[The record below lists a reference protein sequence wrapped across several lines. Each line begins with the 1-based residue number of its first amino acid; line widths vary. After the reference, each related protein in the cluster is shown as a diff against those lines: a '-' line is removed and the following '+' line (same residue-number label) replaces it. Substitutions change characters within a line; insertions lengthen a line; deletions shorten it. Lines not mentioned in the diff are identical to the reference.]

1 MTGLSPE
8 VTAFCERHGASGP
21 LQAVALRAGR
31 NSEVL
36 RLTDAGGQHW
46 ILKQYFSHQADTRD
60 RLGTEYRFLDFCS
73 RHGVTTVP
81 RTLGMDAAL
90 NCALYALLPGQRPAV
105 LTDGHMLQAAAFI
118 ASLDGL
124 RDADGAD
131 TLPNASD
138 ACTAVQTHLEL
149 ASRRMAGL
157 LACAPADDSGAS
169 AIERDAHAFVRETLA
184 PRWEQLDR
192 AARAALA
199 GAGDPAVPLPR
210 TALILSPSDFGFHNT
225 LEHDGK
231 LAFVDFE
238 YAGWDDPAKLICDF
252 QCQPEVPV
260 SAAHGALFQRTVL
273 AALRDD
279 GALARRIAAVLP
291 LHRIK
296 WCGILLNELR
306 AADRQ
311 RRLHAGIAA
320 DGLLEIQL
328 AKARTYFET
337 HLA

>member
-1 MTGLSPE
+1 MTGLSPA
-8 VTAFCERHGASGP
+8 VTAFCQQHGASGP

-36 RLTDAGGQHW
+36 RITDDRGIHR

-73 RHGVTTVP
+73 RHGVATVP
-81 RTLGMDAAL
+81 RTLGMDATL
-90 NCALYALLPGQRPAV
+90 NCALYALLPGARPAV
-105 LTDGHMLQAAAFI
+105 LTDDHMRQAAAFI
-118 ASLDGL
+118 ASLNGL
-124 RDADGAD
+124 RDADGAKL
-131 TLPNASD
+131 LPNASD
-138 ACTAVQTHLEL
+138 ACTSVQTHLDL
-149 ASRRMAGL
+149 AARRIDGL
-157 LACAPADDSGAS
+157 LACAPADASGLS
-169 AIERDAHAFVRETLA
+169 AIERDAHAFVRDTLA
-184 PRWEQLDR
+184 PAWQQLDT
-192 AARAALA
+192 AARTALA
-199 GAGDPAVPLPR
+199 GDGDLSAPLPR

-225 LEHDGK
+225 LEQDGQ

-260 SAAHGALFQRTVL
+260 SAAHGALFQHTLL
-273 AALRDD
+273 AALHDD
-279 GALARRIAAVLP
+279 GAIARRIALVAP

>member
-1 MTGLSPE
+1 MTGLSPA
-8 VTAFCERHGASGP
+8 VTAFCQQHGAGGP
-21 LQAVALRAGR
+21 LHAVALRAGR
-31 NSEVL
+31 NSEVW
-36 RLTDAGGQHW
+36 RLTDASGHPW

-60 RLGTEYRFLDFCS
+60 RLGTEYRFLDFCT

-81 RTLGMDAAL
+81 RTLGMDASL

-105 LTDGHMLQAAAFI
+105 LSDDHMAQAAAFI
-118 ASLDGL
+118 ASLCAL
-124 RDADGAD
+124 RAAEGAD
-131 TLPNASD
+131 NLPNASD
-138 ACTAVQTHLEL
+138 ACMAVQTHLDL
-149 ASRRMAGL
+149 AARRIAGL
-157 LACAPADDSGAS
+157 LACAPADASGLS
-169 AIERDAHAFVRETLA
+169 TIERAAHAFVRDTLA
-184 PRWEQLDR
+184 PAWERLD
-192 AARAALA
+192 AQARAALA
-199 GAGDPAVPLPR
+199 GDGDLSAPLPR
-210 TALILSPSDFGFHNT
+210 CALILSPSDFGFHNT
-225 LEHDGK
+225 LEQDGQ

-260 SAAHGALFQRTVL
+260 GAAHGALFQRTLL
-273 AALRDD
+273 AALGDD
-279 GALARRIAAVLP
+279 GAIARRIAAVLP

-306 AADRQ
+306 ASDRQ

-320 DGLLEIQL
+320 DGLLETQL

>member
-1 MTGLSPE
+1 MTGLSAA
-8 VTAFCERHGASGP
+8 VTAFCARHGASEP

-36 RLTDAGGQHW
+36 RITDHRGNST

-60 RLGTEYRFLDFCS
+60 RLGTEYGFLDFCS
-73 RHGVTTVP
+73 RHGVTAVP
-81 RTLGMDAAL
+81 RTLGMDKAL
-90 NCALYALLPGQRPAV
+90 NCALYALLPGQRPV
-105 LTDGHMLQAAAFI
+105 ELTDDHMAQAAAFI
-118 ASLDGL
+118 ASLNTL
-124 RDADGAD
+124 RDAEGAD
-131 TLPNASD
+131 RLPFASD
-138 ACTAVQTHLEL
+138 ACTAVQTHLDL
-149 ASRRMAGL
+149 AQRRIDGL
-157 LACAPADDSGAS
+157 LACAPANGSSVS
-169 AIERDAHAFVRETLA
+169 AIERDAHAFVRNTLA
-184 PRWEQLDR
+184 PAWERRDA

-199 GAGDPAVPLPR
+199 AEGDLSAPLPR

-225 LEHDGK
+225 LQHDDR

-260 SAAHGALFQRTVL
+260 SAAHGTLFQRTVL

-279 GALARRIAAVLP
+279 GAIARRIAAVLP

-306 AADRQ
+306 AQDRQ

-337 HLA
+337 HLV

>member
-1 MTGLSPE
+1 MTGLSPA
-8 VTAFCERHGASGP
+8 VTAFCEQHGAGGP
-21 LQAVALRAGR
+21 LHAVALRAGR

-36 RLTDAGGQHW
+36 RITDHSGRPW

-60 RLGTEYRFLDFCS
+60 RLGTEYRFLDFCT
-73 RHGVTTVP
+73 RHGITTVP

-105 LTDGHMLQAAAFI
+105 LTDGHMTQAAAFI
-118 ASLDGL
+118 ASLCAL
-124 RDADGAD
+124 RDAPGAE

-138 ACTAVQTHLEL
+138 ACTAVQTHLDL
-149 ASRRMAGL
+149 AARRIAGL
-157 LACAPADDSGAS
+157 LACAPADDSGLS
-169 AIERDAHAFVRETLA
+169 GIEREAHAFVRGTLA
-184 PRWEQLDR
+184 PAWEKLDA

-199 GAGDPAVPLPR
+199 GAGDLSAPLPR

-225 LEHDGK
+225 LEQDGQ

-260 SAAHGALFQRTVL
+260 SAVHGALFQRTLL
-273 AALRDD
+273 AALDDD
-279 GALARRIAAVLP
+279 GAIARRIAAVLP

-306 AADRQ
+306 AHDRQ

-320 DGLLEIQL
+320 DGLLDIQL
-328 AKARTYFET
+328 AKARIYFET